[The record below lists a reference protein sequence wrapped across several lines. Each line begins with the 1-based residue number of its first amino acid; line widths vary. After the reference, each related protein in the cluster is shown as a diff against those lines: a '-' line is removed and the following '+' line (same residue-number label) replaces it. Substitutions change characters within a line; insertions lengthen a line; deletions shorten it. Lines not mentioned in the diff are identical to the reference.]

1 MAALAAAEMKTW
13 ALRNPGAV
21 WATAIFGGMFAYQ
34 VYKQICGGGS
44 GDDTQNRD
52 EIRQRQ
58 VERHERERQQLRQS
72 ARDFFFGE
80 DIMAALQLLAQQ
92 LVILLVVVDRPD
104 QITPLSKVWADNS
117 VKQLAGPTSSQLGEV
132 LPIQVDQDSDEGKCL
147 AKMFKLQ
154 NLPAVLLLTGD
165 QNYVMPSSLSA
176 DQLIAVISHMLLK
189 VKEQQLMSNP
199 QPLAV
204 QHRDKGDWMVQ
215 QMLLA
220 RGTLQP
226 SDFVAV
232 PEQAQH
238 TSVAMADIPAA
249 PPAADSNDNELPR
262 DYLRMQQQQEFEQAL
277 LADQSREELVAAEE
291 NKAAQEAEA
300 AQIEEAIALS
310 HQVAKEAGMNHSAAN
325 LPTEPAADEVAGV
338 ATVVFSLA
346 KGGNISRRFRPDETL
361 QTLHDFLFAEHAIE
375 ECLLVAMGLQLTDKT
390 VTVLEAKL
398 APKTRVMVQ
407 FESESSDEEDEE

>member
-1 MAALAAAEMKTW
+1 MGVNQKEMAALAAAEMKTW

-44 GDDTQNRD
+44 GDDTQNRE

-92 LVILLVVVDRPD
+92 MVILLVVVDRPD

-147 AKMFKLQ
+147 AKMFKLL

-189 VKEQQLMSNP
+189 VKEQQLMSDP
-199 QPLAV
+199 QQLAV

-232 PEQAQH
+232 PEQVQH

-277 LADQSREELVAAEE
+277 LADQSREELVAEE
-291 NKAAQEAEA
+291 E
-300 AQIEEAIALS
+300 IALS

>member
-1 MAALAAAEMKTW
+1 MGVNQKEMAALAAAEMKTW

-44 GDDTQNRD
+44 GDDTQNRE

-92 LVILLVVVDRPD
+92 VVILLVVVDRPD

-147 AKMFKLQ
+147 AKMFKLL

-189 VKEQQLMSNP
+189 VKEQQLMSDP
-199 QPLAV
+199 QQLAV

-277 LADQSREELVAAEE
+277 LADQSR
-291 NKAAQEAEA
+291 EAEA

-390 VTVLEAKL
+390 VTVLEAEL